1 MLDII
6 TQGADVL
13 FQPFYYFGVAVWDFM
28 LALIGLT
35 AVQTPSSFSSS
46 AWNYVCND
54 LYPWTS
60 AIGATLLNISFYIGF
75 IRQADNLKQNVTLEI
90 FVECCI
96 KAAIGNALMV
106 SGLTLMRSLF
116 GIAGGLAGNILLE
129 TPVIFAQ
136 EDTDL
141 GSVIFYA
148 FFGIIFFAACIAC
161 SGIIFLTVYGRFLQL
176 YLLAGTAPLAWGTLP
191 GGPGMAQ
198 TAYAWLRTF
207 LAKAFEI
214 VLIVIAI
221 VITSKMCNSINFGSM
236 EGVAG
241 VFDGAVQAL
250 QNICTMV
257 LLTAS
262 VKGMDVFMKRAF
274 AL

>member
-13 FQPFYYFGVAVWDFM
+13 FSPFYHLGVAIWDIM
-28 LALIGLT
+28 LALIGLN
-35 AVQTPSSFSSS
+35 AVQTPVSFSSET
-46 AWNYVCND
+46 WNYICND

-60 AIGATLLNISFYIGF
+60 AIGATILNISFYIGF
-75 IRQADNLKQNVTLEI
+75 VRQSNNLKQNITLEV

-96 KAAIGNALMV
+96 KVVIGNALMV
-106 SGLTLMRSLF
+106 SGLLLMRLLF
-116 GIAGGLAGNILLE
+116 EIASGLAGNILLE

-136 EDTDL
+136 EDTDV
-141 GSVIFYA
+141 GSAVFYA
-148 FFGIIFFAACIAC
+148 FFGIIFFVICIVC
-161 SGIIFLTVYGRFLQL
+161 SGIIFLTIYGRYSQL
-176 YLLAGTAPLAWGTLP
+176 YLLAGTAPIALGTLP
-191 GGPGMAQ
+191 GGPGMSQ
-198 TAYAWLRTF
+198 TAYAWIRTF
-207 LAKAFEI
+207 LAKVFEI

-221 VITSKMCNSINFGSM
+221 VIASKMCNSIDFGSL

-241 VFDGAVQAL
+241 VFDGAIQAM

-257 LLTAS
+257 LLTAA
-262 VKGMDVFMKRAF
+262 VKGMDVFMKRTF